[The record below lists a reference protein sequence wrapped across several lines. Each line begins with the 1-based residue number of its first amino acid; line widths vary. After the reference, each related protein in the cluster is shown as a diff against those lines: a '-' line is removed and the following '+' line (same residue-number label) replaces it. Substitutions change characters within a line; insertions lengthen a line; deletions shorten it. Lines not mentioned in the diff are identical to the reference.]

1 MELFYAPDILS
12 THCLPEEES
21 AHCVRVLRHT
31 AGDVL
36 TVTDGR
42 GMLYEARILNPH
54 PKHCELEI
62 LSSEQQAKHHRGNI
76 HIAIA
81 PTKNIDRLEWALEKC
96 TEIGAD
102 RFTPLL
108 CRFSERKNLRQDRLE
123 KVILSA
129 AKQSLTAYLPQL
141 DTLTDC
147 SDFIR
152 SCSADYKFIAHCYK
166 DGERVLLRD
175 AINAIRS
182 NSDIENATF
191 CVLIGPEGD
200 FSPEEVQ
207 LALQNGFQPV
217 LLGNARLRTETAGV
231 VACHTIVCLND

>member
-36 TVTDGR
+36 TVTDGL

-62 LSSEQQAKHHRGNI
+62 LSSAQQAKHHNGVV

-129 AKQSLTAYLPQL
+129 AKKSLTDYLPQL
-141 DTLTDC
+141 DPLTDC

-152 SCSADYKFIAHCYK
+152 SCSADYKFIAHCYRES
-166 DGERVLLRD
+166 ERVLLRD
-175 AINAIRS
+175 TINTIRS
-182 NSDIENATF
+182 NSDIQNATF

>member
-36 TVTDGR
+36 TVTDGL

-62 LSSEQQAKHHRGNI
+62 LSSSSQSKHHRGMV

-108 CRFSERKNLRQDRLE
+108 CRFSERKNLRQDRLD

-129 AKQSLTAYLPQL
+129 AKQSLTAYLPAL
-141 DTLTDC
+141 DPLTDC

-166 DGERVLLRD
+166 ESERVLLRD
-175 AINAIRS
+175 AINTIRS

>member
-108 CRFSERKNLRQDRLE
+108 CRFSERKTCVRTAWRR
-123 KVILSA
+123 A
-129 AKQSLTAYLPQL
+129 FSLLP
-141 DTLTDC
+141 
-147 SDFIR
+147 
-152 SCSADYKFIAHCYK
+152 
-166 DGERVLLRD
+166 
-175 AINAIRS
+175 S
-182 NSDIENATF
+182 N
-191 CVLIGPEGD
+191 
-200 FSPEEVQ
+200 
-207 LALQNGFQPV
+207 
-217 LLGNARLRTETAGV
+217 RLRP
-231 VACHTIVCLND
+231 ICLSSIP

>member
-36 TVTDGR
+36 TVTDGL

-62 LSSEQQAKHHRGNI
+62 LSSSSQSKHHRGMV

-129 AKQSLTAYLPQL
+129 AKQSLTAYLPAL
-141 DTLTDC
+141 DPLTDC

-166 DGERVLLRD
+166 ESERVLLRD
-175 AINAIRS
+175 AINTIRS